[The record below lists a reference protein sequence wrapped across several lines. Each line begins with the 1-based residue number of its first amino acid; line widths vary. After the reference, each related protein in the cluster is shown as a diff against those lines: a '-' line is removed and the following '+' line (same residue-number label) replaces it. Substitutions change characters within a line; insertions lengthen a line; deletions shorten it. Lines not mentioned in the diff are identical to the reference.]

1 MKSLYGLL
9 RCGEMAQAQEYCVA
23 HKHHWMAASLL
34 GSGDSYY
41 NTSYSDV
48 NNENDNE
55 NDNDGG
61 SRDGNER
68 LRTSINEEGNE
79 NTNDNN
85 GKTK

>member
-41 NTSYSDV
+41 NTLYSNM
-48 NNENDNE
+48 NNINNDENDN
-55 NDNDGG
+55 
-61 SRDGNER
+61 NER
-68 LRTSINEEGNE
+68 LRKSINEEGNE
-79 NTNDNN
+79 NIDENN

>member
-1 MKSLYGLL
+1 MYGLL

-48 NNENDNE
+48 NNDNENDNE
-55 NDNDGG
+55 NDKSDE
-61 SRDGNER
+61 NER
-68 LRTSINEEGNE
+68 LRKSINEEGNE
-79 NTNDNN
+79 NINENN